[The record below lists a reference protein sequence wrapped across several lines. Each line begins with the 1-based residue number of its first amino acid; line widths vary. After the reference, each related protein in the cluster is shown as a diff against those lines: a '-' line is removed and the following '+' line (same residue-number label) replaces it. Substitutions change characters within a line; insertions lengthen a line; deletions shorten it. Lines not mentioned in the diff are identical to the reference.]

1 MKRIG
6 ILSDTHSTLDKRV
19 FEFFKDCD
27 EIWHAGDIGSEEVL
41 DQLEAFKPLKAVYG
55 NIDSHK
61 LRVRAPQDLLFY
73 CEQVKVYLTHIGG
86 YPKRYDKIAFAAL
99 KKHRPKLFVCGHSHI
114 LKVMYD
120 KNLNLLHINPGAA
133 GNFGFHQKRTMVRLV
148 IDGANMKDLE
158 VIELGED
165 SQKDD

>member
-27 EIWHAGDIGSEEVL
+27 EIWHAGDVGSEEVL
-41 DQLEAFKPLKAVYG
+41 DQLENFKPLKAVYG
-55 NIDSHK
+55 NIDSHSI
-61 LRVRAPQDLLFY
+61 RNRAPRELVFH
-73 CEQVKVYLTHIGG
+73 CEDVKVYLTHIGG
-86 YPKRYDKIAFAAL
+86 YPKRYDQSTYAAL

-120 KNLNLLHINPGAA
+120 KDLGLLHINPGAV
-133 GNFGFHQKRTMVRLV
+133 GVFGFHQKRTMVRLV
-148 IDGANMKDLE
+148 IDGDDMKDLE
-158 VIELGED
+158 VIEIE
-165 SQKDD
+165 